1 VELSELVYLVVI
13 IGCFIL
19 NIVFSASEASFIS
32 VNRFRIKSLI
42 EKGDKR
48 AKSVKHVFENHDKF
62 FSTVIFASNMMN
74 VAAASAGTAL
84 AINLAGHEYGPIIS
98 TVVMGG
104 LVVIF
109 GELVPKVFSVTYAEQ
124 VSLFLA
130 KPILALMR
138 VAAPV
143 VWIFNI
149 ISKSVIKIFG
159 GEESASRSNIT
170 EEEIKAIIR
179 MGEEEGTLEEE
190 EREMLHN
197 VFEFGD
203 TTVSE
208 AMIPRTKIIA
218 ISEDATVT
226 DAIKLLSQEGYSRY
240 PVISESVDNVTGIL
254 YIKDM
259 LIKMV
264 EGIDMNMP
272 VYKFKRDAYYI
283 PENKMVKDLL
293 EEMQK
298 RKLQIAIVVDE
309 YGGTAGLITL
319 EDLMEVIVG
328 SLQDEFEIVTES
340 KDIEIVDEN
349 TFVVSGQAS
358 IDEVNELLNVNI
370 ESEDFNTIGGFI
382 FGQFG
387 RLPKVGEQIRL
398 QNLKLLIMEMEGK
411 RIATIKITKM

>member
-1 VELSELVYLVVI
+1 MELPQLVYLVVI
-13 IGCFIL
+13 IGCLIF
-19 NIVFSASEASFIS
+19 NIIFSASEASFIS
-32 VNRFRIKSLI
+32 VNRFRIKSLV

-48 AKSVKHVFENHDKF
+48 ARSVKNIFENHDKF
-62 FSTVIFASNMMN
+62 FSTVILASNMMN
-74 VAAASAGTAL
+74 VAAASAATAF
-84 AINLAGHEYGPIIS
+84 AINLAGQEYGPVIS
-98 TVVMGG
+98 AVVMGG
-104 LVVIF
+104 IVVIL
-109 GELVPKVFSVTYAEQ
+109 GELVPKIFAVTYAEQ

-130 KPILALMR
+130 RPIELFMR

-143 VWIFNI
+143 VWIVNI
-149 ISKSVIKIFG
+149 ISQSVIKIFG
-159 GEESASRSNIT
+159 GQKQVTSSMLT
-170 EEEIKAIIR
+170 EEEIKVIIR
-179 MGEEEGTLEEE
+179 REGTLEEE

-197 VFEFGD
+197 VFKFGD

-208 AMIPRTKIIA
+208 AMIARTRVIA

-240 PVISESVDNVTGIL
+240 PVISESIDNVTGIL

-272 VYKFKRDAYYI
+272 VSRFKRDAYYI

-298 RKLQIAIVVDE
+298 RKLQIAVVVDE

-328 SLQDEFEIVTES
+328 SLQ
-340 KDIEIVDEN
+340 
-349 TFVVSGQAS
+349 
-358 IDEVNELLNVNI
+358 
-370 ESEDFNTIGGFI
+370 
-382 FGQFG
+382 
-387 RLPKVGEQIRL
+387 
-398 QNLKLLIMEMEGK
+398 
-411 RIATIKITKM
+411 